1 MKSFSLSSLLFS
13 LFFFFSQ
20 SGAAAESSLAIEGAW
35 IAEAPPSSKVNV
47 AYMEISNSAD
57 QVAKI
62 VSASSEN
69 FTRIS
74 FHQTQQENDMA
85 KMQHMDTLTIPAKGK
100 LVLEAGSHHIMLFNP
115 VKKLKAGDQVNLDLK
130 LDNGDTI
137 KIAVPVKNQNTDHNS
152 HDHSAH
158 QHH

>member
-1 MKSFSLSSLLFS
+1 MKSYPLLSVLFS
-13 LFFFFSQ
+13 LFFFSQ
-20 SGAAAESSLAIEGAW
+20 SALAESALTFEGAW

-47 AYMEISNSAD
+47 AYMEINNPGD
-57 QVAKI
+57 QEVKV
-62 VSASSEN
+62 VSATSEN

-74 FHQTQQENDMA
+74 FHQTQQKNDMA
-85 KMQHMDTLTIPAKGK
+85 TMQHMDTLTIPAKGK

-130 LDNGDTI
+130 LENDDII
-137 KIAVPVKNQNTDHNS
+137 KLVVPVKNQNTDHNS

-158 QHH
+158 MHH